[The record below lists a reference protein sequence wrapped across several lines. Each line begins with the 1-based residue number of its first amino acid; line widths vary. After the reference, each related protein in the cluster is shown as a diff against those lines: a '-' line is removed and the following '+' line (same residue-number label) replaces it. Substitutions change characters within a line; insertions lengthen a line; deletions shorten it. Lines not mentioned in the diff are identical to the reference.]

1 MPLLPSEG
9 FTHVSPICWSFPYF
23 SFGLFVP
30 KSPGVAR
37 KARTPRGGALPVG
50 GIGPCN
56 LQHRLCRKL
65 HCGTMQYS
73 RAHYVWWFKAVY
85 GMMMGLK
92 AKMRCEHLKGILW
105 TICKLVVC
113 QECSD
118 GQTICACMHPWS
130 RYHMTIMMWSN
141 LDLLLSSAWILQ
153 ILKHSL

>member
-92 AKMRCEHLKGILW
+92 AKMRCEHLKCILW
-105 TICKLVVC
+105 TICKLVLC

-130 RYHMTIMMWSN
+130 RYHIIIMWSN